1 MEIALNGLPRLMSFC
16 SEFLF
21 GSLNHAP
28 GDAINRDSPSRQLQ
42 YPDFISAFG
51 STADMARP
59 AAGLVPV
66 ENDPER
72 KSAVAPRETKD

>member
-1 MEIALNGLPRLMSFC
+1 MATPFIIGEFVSHDSRL
-16 SEFLF
+16 LF

-28 GDAINRDSPSRQLQ
+28 GRRPSTPYGPSRQLQ

-51 STADMARP
+51 STADMPRP

-66 ENDPER
+66 ENDPLE
-72 KSAVAPRETKD
+72 KSDHAAT

>member
-1 MEIALNGLPRLMSFC
+1 MIERL
-16 SEFLF
+16 LF

-28 GDAINRDSPSRQLQ
+28 GDAINRDGLSKQLQ
-42 YPDFISAFG
+42 YPDFISASG

-66 ENDPER
+66 ENDPEL
-72 KSAVAPRETKD
+72 S